1 MARPFILL
9 CGVGLFAFISYNL
22 VRMPVLSLFAQSLGA
37 GPEAIG
43 FIVAAS
49 TLTGV
54 FLKWP
59 AGALSDLYDRR
70 WLLLVGLLAF
80 ALPPFCYLL
89 VTDVPWLIALR
100 FVHGMATAVFAP
112 IALAVVADLHR
123 EARGA
128 AYGTY
133 TAATQAGAMLGPLLG
148 GWLLL
153 TGGFSAAFVTAGT
166 LGVIAV
172 LLFFLMRLPPVPGRV
187 NRESLIVNRWEE
199 VKRETL
205 NVKRAESDDSR
216 ITDNV
221 EHHRAAGFSR
231 LAVIRDMARGA
242 RTVLG
247 NVRVVVTSATDG
259 ARQVANGALMAFL
272 PIYVV
277 GIGLDAAQAGM
288 LFGVQSVTSFAS
300 RPTMGWASDRIGRR
314 PLILLGLVV
323 CAGSLAAIPFT
334 TPFVGLMALSALF
347 GFGEAIVN
355 ASAAA
360 LVADLSELKT
370 LGSAMGMQG
379 AIMDIGHASGPILS
393 GVLIGALG
401 FQLAFPIIAGLV
413 LVAAGVFRASVGA
426 ERPVGL
432 AS

>member
-1 MARPFILL
+1 LARPFILL

-37 GPEAIG
+37 SPEAIG

-89 VTDVPWLIALR
+89 VTDVPSLIALR

-112 IALAVVADLHR
+112 IALAVVADLRR
-123 EARGA
+123 EARGVA
-128 AYGTY
+128 LGSY

-172 LLFFLMRLPPVPGRV
+172 LLFFLMRLPPQAPHIATGVGA
-187 NRESLIVNRWEE
+187 
-199 VKRETL
+199 T
-205 NVKRAESDDSR
+205 
-216 ITDNV
+216 
-221 EHHRAAGFSR
+221 
-231 LAVIRDMARGA
+231 AVLHDMTRGA

-272 PIYVV
+272 PIYAV
-277 GIGLDAAQAGM
+277 GIGLDAAQAGV

-300 RPTMGWASDRIGRR
+300 RPTMGWVSDRIGRR

-334 TPFVGLMALSALF
+334 TLFVGLMALSALF

-432 AS
+432 TS

>member
-1 MARPFILL
+1 VKKQFALL

-89 VTDVPWLIALR
+89 ITDISWLIALR

-112 IALAVVADLHR
+112 IAMAVVADVFR
-123 EARGA
+123 EARGVA
-128 AYGTY
+128 LGSY

-172 LLFFLMRLPPVPGRV
+172 LLFFLMRLPPVTGHV
-187 NRESLIVNRWEE
+187 NRESLIVNRDESSVE
-199 VKRETL
+199 RLTN
-205 NVKRAESDDSR
+205 NVARPPG
-216 ITDNV
+216 IP
-221 EHHRAAGFSR
+221 
-231 LAVIRDMARGA
+231 AVLHDMTRGA
-242 RTVLG
+242 RAVLG

-272 PIYVV
+272 PIYVIGV
-277 GIGLDAAQAGM
+277 GLDAAQAGM

-355 ASAAA
+355 AAAAA

-379 AIMDIGHASGPILS
+379 TIMDIGHASGPILS

-401 FQLAFPIIAGLV
+401 FQLAFPILAGLV

-426 ERPVGL
+426 ERPVGS

>member
-1 MARPFILL
+1 VKKQFALL

-80 ALPPFCYLL
+80 ALPPFSYLL
-89 VTDVPWLIALR
+89 ITDVSWLIALR

-112 IALAVVADLHR
+112 IALAVVADLRR

-128 AYGTY
+128 AYGAY

-148 GWLLL
+148 GWLLW
-153 TGGFSAAFVTAGT
+153 TRGFSTTFVTAGT
-166 LGVIAV
+166 LGVISV
-172 LLFFLMRLPPVPGRV
+172 LLFFLMRLPPQIPHIATG
-187 NRESLIVNRWEE
+187 IGA
-199 VKRETL
+199 T
-205 NVKRAESDDSR
+205 
-216 ITDNV
+216 
-221 EHHRAAGFSR
+221 
-231 LAVIRDMARGA
+231 AVLHEMTRGA

-272 PIYVV
+272 PIYVI

-334 TPFVGLMALSALF
+334 TPFVWLMALSALF

-355 ASAAA
+355 AAAAA

-401 FQLAFPIIAGLV
+401 FQLAFPILAGLV

-426 ERPVGL
+426 ERPVGS

>member
-1 MARPFILL
+1 MKKQFALL

-80 ALPPFCYLL
+80 ALPPFSYLL
-89 VTDVPWLIALR
+89 ITDVSWLIALR

-112 IALAVVADLHR
+112 IALAVVADLRR

-128 AYGTY
+128 AYGAY

-148 GWLLL
+148 GWLLW
-153 TGGFSAAFVTAGT
+153 TRGFSTTFVTAGT
-166 LGVIAV
+166 LGVISV
-172 LLFFLMRLPPVPGRV
+172 LLFFLMRLPPVPGLV
-187 NRESLIVNRWEE
+187 NRESLIVNRDESSVE
-199 VKRETL
+199 RLTY
-205 NVKRAESDDSR
+205 NVARPHG
-216 ITDNV
+216 V
-221 EHHRAAGFSR
+221 AAV
-231 LAVIRDMARGA
+231 LYDMTRGA

-272 PIYVV
+272 PIYVI

-334 TPFVGLMALSALF
+334 AQFVGLMALSALF

-355 ASAAA
+355 AAAAA

-401 FQLAFPIIAGLV
+401 FQLAFPILAGIV
-413 LVAAGVFRASVGA
+413 LVAAGVFRATVGA
-426 ERPVGL
+426 ERPVGS

>member
-1 MARPFILL
+1 MKSRQFALL

-22 VRMPVLSLFAQSLGA
+22 VRMPVLSLYAQSLGA

-43 FIVAAS
+43 FIVSAS

-59 AGALSDLYDRR
+59 AGALSDIHDRR
-70 WLLLVGLLAF
+70 WLLLAGLLAF
-80 ALPPFCYLL
+80 AIPPFFYQF
-89 VTDVPWLIALR
+89 VSDVGWLIALR
-100 FVHGMATAVFAP
+100 FAHGMATAVFAP
-112 IALAVVADLHR
+112 IALAVVADLCR

-128 AYGTY
+128 AYGSY
-133 TAATQAGAMLGPLLG
+133 TAATQAGAMLGPVLG
-148 GWLLL
+148 GWLVVSS
-153 TGGFSAAFVTAGT
+153 GFPSAFLTAGV
-166 LGVIAV
+166 LGTIAV
-172 LLFFLMRLPPVPGRV
+172 LFFLLMRLPPQIPHAASGAGPAAVV
-187 NRESLIVNRWEE
+187 RE
-199 VKRETL
+199 
-205 NVKRAESDDSR
+205 
-216 ITDNV
+216 
-221 EHHRAAGFSR
+221 
-231 LAVIRDMARGA
+231 MARGA

-247 NVRVVVTSATDG
+247 NVHVVVTSITDG

-277 GIGLDAAQAGM
+277 GIGMDAAQAGV
-288 LFGVQSVTSFAS
+288 LFGVQSVTSFFS

-314 PLILLGLVV
+314 PLIVLGLVV
-323 CAGSLAAIPFT
+323 CAASLAAIPFT
-334 TPFVGLMALSALF
+334 RPFGGLMVLSALF

-379 AIMDIGHASGPILS
+379 TIMDIGHASGPILA

-401 FQLAFPIIAGLV
+401 FQPAFSIIAGLV
-413 LVAAGVFRASVGA
+413 LAAAAAFRFGVGS
-426 ERPVGL
+426 ERP
-432 AS
+432 A

>member
-1 MARPFILL
+1 VKKQFALL

-37 GPEAIG
+37 SPEAIG

-80 ALPPFCYLL
+80 ALPPFSYLL
-89 VTDVPWLIALR
+89 ITDVSWLIALR

-112 IALAVVADLHR
+112 IALAVVADLRR

-128 AYGTY
+128 AYGAY

-148 GWLLL
+148 GWLLW
-153 TGGFSAAFVTAGT
+153 TRGFSTTFVTAGT

-172 LLFFLMRLPPVPGRV
+172 LLFFLMRLPPQIPHIATGVGA
-187 NRESLIVNRWEE
+187 
-199 VKRETL
+199 T
-205 NVKRAESDDSR
+205 
-216 ITDNV
+216 
-221 EHHRAAGFSR
+221 
-231 LAVIRDMARGA
+231 AVLHDMTRGA

-334 TPFVGLMALSALF
+334 AQFVGLMALSALF

-355 ASAAA
+355 AAAAA

-379 AIMDIGHASGPILS
+379 AIMDVGHASGPILS

-401 FQLAFPIIAGLV
+401 FQLAFPILAGIV
-413 LVAAGVFRASVGA
+413 LVAAGVFRASVGV
-426 ERPVGL
+426 ERPVGS

>member
-1 MARPFILL
+1 
-9 CGVGLFAFISYNL
+9 
-22 VRMPVLSLFAQSLGA
+22 
-37 GPEAIG
+37 
-43 FIVAAS
+43 
-49 TLTGV
+49 
-54 FLKWP
+54 
-59 AGALSDLYDRR
+59 
-70 WLLLVGLLAF
+70 LA
-80 ALPPFCYLL
+80 
-89 VTDVPWLIALR
+89 
-100 FVHGMATAVFAP
+100 MAVFAP

-128 AYGTY
+128 AYGAY

-148 GWLLL
+148 GWLLW
-153 TGGFSAAFVTAGT
+153 TRGFSTTFVTAGT

-172 LLFFLMRLPPVPGRV
+172 LLFFLMRLPPQIPHIATRV
-187 NRESLIVNRWEE
+187 GA
-199 VKRETL
+199 T
-205 NVKRAESDDSR
+205 
-216 ITDNV
+216 
-221 EHHRAAGFSR
+221 
-231 LAVIRDMARGA
+231 AVLHEMTRGA

-272 PIYVV
+272 PIYVI

-334 TPFVGLMALSALF
+334 AQFVGLMALSALF

-355 ASAAA
+355 AAAAA

-379 AIMDIGHASGPILS
+379 TIMDIGHASGPILS

-426 ERPVGL
+426 ERPVGS

>member
-1 MARPFILL
+1 MKKQFALL
-9 CGVGLFAFISYNL
+9 CCVGLFAFVSYNL

-37 GPEAIG
+37 SPEAIG
-43 FIVAAS
+43 FIVSAS

-89 VTDVPWLIALR
+89 ITDVRWLVVLR
-100 FVHGMATAVFAP
+100 FAHGMATAVFAP
-112 IALAVVADLHR
+112 IALAVVADLRR

-128 AYGTY
+128 AYGAY

-148 GWLLL
+148 GWLLV
-153 TGGFSAAFVTAGT
+153 TWGFSTAFVTAGR

-172 LLFFLMRLPPVPGRV
+172 LLFLLMKLPSVPGRV
-187 NRESLIVNRWEE
+187 NRESSSVNRGESSVE
-199 VKRETL
+199 RLTN
-205 NVKRAESDDSR
+205 NVSR
-216 ITDNV
+216 PPG
-221 EHHRAAGFSR
+221 AA
-231 LAVIRDMARGA
+231 AVIREMARGA
-242 RTVLG
+242 RTVFR

-259 ARQVANGALMAFL
+259 ARQVANGTLMAFL
-272 PIYVV
+272 PIYAV
-277 GIGLDAAQAGM
+277 GIGLDAAQAGV

-314 PLILLGLVV
+314 PLILVGLVI
-323 CAGSLAAIPFT
+323 CAGSLATVPFT
-334 TPFVGLMALSALF
+334 TSFVGLMALSALF

-401 FQLAFPIIAGLV
+401 FQAAFLIIAGFV
-413 LVAAGVFRASVGA
+413 LMTAGMFHTLVGA
-426 ERPVGL
+426 EPPVRS

>member
-1 MARPFILL
+1 MTRPFILL

-22 VRMPVLSLFAQSLGA
+22 VRMPVLSLFAKSLGA
-37 GPEAIG
+37 SPEAIG

-80 ALPPFCYLL
+80 AIPPFLYQFVSEVRWL
-89 VTDVPWLIALR
+89 VALR
-100 FVHGMATAVFAP
+100 FAHGMATAVFAP
-112 IALAVVADLHR
+112 IALAVVADLCR
-123 EARGA
+123 DARGA
-128 AYGTY
+128 AYGSY

-148 GWLLL
+148 GWLVVAV
-153 TGGFSAAFVTAGT
+153 GFPTAFVTAGVM
-166 LGVIAV
+166 GAIAV
-172 LLFFLMRLPPVPGRV
+172 LLFLLMKLPPQIPRV
-187 NRESLIVNRWEE
+187 SSG
-199 VKRETL
+199 TG
-205 NVKRAESDDSR
+205 
-216 ITDNV
+216 T
-221 EHHRAAGFSR
+221 AAVLS
-231 LAVIRDMARGA
+231 DMARGA

-277 GIGLDAAQAGM
+277 GIGLDAAQAGV
-288 LFGVQSVTSFAS
+288 LFGVQSVTSFVS

-334 TPFVGLMALSALF
+334 TSFVGLMALSAFF

-432 AS
+432 PS

>member
-1 MARPFILL
+1 MKKQFALL

-80 ALPPFCYLL
+80 ALPPFSYLL
-89 VTDVPWLIALR
+89 ITDVSWLIALR

-112 IALAVVADLHR
+112 IALAVVADLRR

-128 AYGTY
+128 AYGAY

-148 GWLLL
+148 GWLLW
-153 TGGFSAAFVTAGT
+153 TRGFSTTFVTAGT
-166 LGVIAV
+166 LGVISV
-172 LLFFLMRLPPVPGRV
+172 LLFFLMRLPPVPGLV
-187 NRESLIVNRWEE
+187 NRESLIVNRDESSVE
-199 VKRETL
+199 RLTY
-205 NVKRAESDDSR
+205 NVARPHG
-216 ITDNV
+216 V
-221 EHHRAAGFSR
+221 AAV
-231 LAVIRDMARGA
+231 LYDMTRGA

-277 GIGLDAAQAGM
+277 GIGLDAAQAGK
-288 LFGVQSVTSFAS
+288 
-300 RPTMGWASDRIGRR
+300 IGR
-314 PLILLGLVV
+314 
-323 CAGSLAAIPFT
+323 
-334 TPFVGLMALSALF
+334 
-347 GFGEAIVN
+347 
-355 ASAAA
+355 ASC
-360 LVADLSELKT
+360 
-370 LGSAMGMQG
+370 
-379 AIMDIGHASGPILS
+379 
-393 GVLIGALG
+393 
-401 FQLAFPIIAGLV
+401 
-413 LVAAGVFRASVGA
+413 R
-426 ERPVGL
+426 ERV
-432 AS
+432 

>member
-1 MARPFILL
+1 MKKQFALL

-37 GPEAIG
+37 SPEAIG

-80 ALPPFCYLL
+80 ALPPFSYLL
-89 VTDVPWLIALR
+89 ITDVSWLIALR

-112 IALAVVADLHR
+112 IALAVVADLRR

-128 AYGTY
+128 AYGAY

-148 GWLLL
+148 GWLLW
-153 TGGFSAAFVTAGT
+153 TRGFSTTFVTAGT

-172 LLFFLMRLPPVPGRV
+172 LLFFLMRLPPAPGHI
-187 NRESLIVNRWEE
+187 NRDESSVERL
-199 VKRETL
+199 TY
-205 NVKRAESDDSR
+205 NVARPHG
-216 ITDNV
+216 V
-221 EHHRAAGFSR
+221 AAV
-231 LAVIRDMARGA
+231 LHDMTRGA

-314 PLILLGLVV
+314 PLILLGLVI
-323 CAGSLAAIPFT
+323 CAGSLATVPFT
-334 TPFVGLMALSALF
+334 TSFVGLMALSSLF

-370 LGSAMGMQG
+370 LGTAMGMQG
-379 AIMDIGHASGPILS
+379 AITDIGHASGPILS

-401 FQLAFPIIAGLV
+401 FQAAFPIIAGLV

-426 ERPVGL
+426 EPPVGS

>member
-1 MARPFILL
+1 VKKQFALL

-37 GPEAIG
+37 SPEAIG

-70 WLLLVGLLAF
+70 WLLLVGLMAF

-89 VTDVPWLIALR
+89 VTDVTWLIALR

-112 IALAVVADLHR
+112 IALAVVADLCR
-123 EARGA
+123 DARGA
-128 AYGTY
+128 AYGSY

-148 GWLLL
+148 GWLVVAA
-153 TGGFSAAFVTAGT
+153 GFPTAFVTAGVM
-166 LGVIAV
+166 GAIAV
-172 LLFFLMRLPPVPGRV
+172 LLFFLMRLPPVTSHV
-187 NRESLIVNRWEE
+187 NRESLIVNRDESSVE
-199 VKRETL
+199 RLTY
-205 NVKRAESDDSR
+205 NVARPHG
-216 ITDNV
+216 V
-221 EHHRAAGFSR
+221 AAVLS
-231 LAVIRDMARGA
+231 DMARGA
-242 RTVLG
+242 KTVLG

-272 PIYVV
+272 PIYVI
-277 GIGLDAAQAGM
+277 GIGLNAAQAGV

-300 RPTMGWASDRIGRR
+300 RPTMGWVSDRIGRR

-334 TPFVGLMALSALF
+334 TSFVGLMALSALF

-432 AS
+432 PS

>member
-153 TGGFSAAFVTAGT
+153 TGGFSAAFVTAGVM
-166 LGVIAV
+166 GAIAV
-172 LLFFLMRLPPVPGRV
+172 LLFLLMKLPPQIPRV
-187 NRESLIVNRWEE
+187 SSG
-199 VKRETL
+199 TG
-205 NVKRAESDDSR
+205 
-216 ITDNV
+216 T
-221 EHHRAAGFSR
+221 AAVLS
-231 LAVIRDMARGA
+231 DMARGA

-288 LFGVQSVTSFAS
+288 LFGIQSVTSFAS

-426 ERPVGL
+426 ERPVWL
-432 AS
+432 PS

>member
-1 MARPFILL
+1 LARPFILL

-37 GPEAIG
+37 SPEAIG

-89 VTDVPWLIALR
+89 VTDVPSLIALR

-112 IALAVVADLHR
+112 IALAVVADLRR
-123 EARGA
+123 EARGVA
-128 AYGTY
+128 LGSY

-153 TGGFSAAFVTAGT
+153 TGGLSAAFVTAGT

-172 LLFFLMRLPPVPGRV
+172 LLFFLMRLPPQVPHIATGV
-187 NRESLIVNRWEE
+187 GA
-199 VKRETL
+199 T
-205 NVKRAESDDSR
+205 
-216 ITDNV
+216 
-221 EHHRAAGFSR
+221 
-231 LAVIRDMARGA
+231 AVLHDMTRGA

-272 PIYVV
+272 PIYAV
-277 GIGLDAAQAGM
+277 GIGLDAAQAGI

-300 RPTMGWASDRIGRR
+300 RPTMGWVSDRIGRR

-334 TPFVGLMALSALF
+334 TLFVGLMALSALF

-432 AS
+432 PS

>member
-1 MARPFILL
+1 VKKQFALL

-37 GPEAIG
+37 SPEAIG

-80 ALPPFCYLL
+80 ALPPFSYLL
-89 VTDVPWLIALR
+89 ITDVSWLIALR

-112 IALAVVADLHR
+112 IALAVVADLRR

-128 AYGTY
+128 AYGAY

-148 GWLLL
+148 GWLLW
-153 TGGFSAAFVTAGT
+153 TRGFSTTFVTAGT

-172 LLFFLMRLPPVPGRV
+172 LLFFLMRLPPQIPHIATGVG
-187 NRESLIVNRWEE
+187 
-199 VKRETL
+199 T
-205 NVKRAESDDSR
+205 
-216 ITDNV
+216 T
-221 EHHRAAGFSR
+221 
-231 LAVIRDMARGA
+231 AVLHDMTRGA

-334 TPFVGLMALSALF
+334 AQFVGLMALSALF

-355 ASAAA
+355 AAAAA
-360 LVADLSELKT
+360 LIADLSELKT

-379 AIMDIGHASGPILS
+379 AIMDVGHASGPILS

-401 FQLAFPIIAGLV
+401 FQLAFPILAGIV
-413 LVAAGVFRASVGA
+413 LVAAGVFRASVGV
-426 ERPVGL
+426 ERPVGS

>member
-1 MARPFILL
+1 MTRPFTLL

-37 GPEAIG
+37 SPEAIG
-43 FIVAAS
+43 FIVSAS

-89 VTDVPWLIALR
+89 ITDVRWLVVLR
-100 FVHGMATAVFAP
+100 FAHGVATAVFAP
-112 IALAVVADLHR
+112 IALAVVADLRR

-128 AYGTY
+128 AYGAY

-148 GWLLL
+148 GWLLQVA
-153 TGGFSAAFVTAGT
+153 GFSTAFVTAGT

-172 LLFFLMRLPPVPGRV
+172 LLFFLMRLPPVPDRV
-187 NRESLIVNRWEE
+187 DRWED
-199 VKRETL
+199 
-205 NVKRAESDDSR
+205 VKRASLNVNRGESS
-216 ITDNV
+216 V
-221 EHHRAAGFSR
+221 ER
-231 LAVIRDMARGA
+231 LTNNAVRPPGPAAVISDMARGA

-272 PIYVV
+272 PIYAV
-277 GIGLDAAQAGM
+277 GIGLDAAHAGM

-314 PLILLGLVV
+314 PLILLGLVI
-323 CAGSLAAIPFT
+323 CAGSLATVPFT
-334 TPFVGLMALSALF
+334 TSFVGLMALSSLF

-379 AIMDIGHASGPILS
+379 AITDIGHASGPILS

-401 FQLAFPIIAGLV
+401 FQAAFPIIAGFV

-426 ERPVGL
+426 ERPVGS

>member
-1 MARPFILL
+1 VKKQFALL

-37 GPEAIG
+37 SPEAIG

-59 AGALSDLYDRR
+59 AGALSDVYDRR

-80 ALPPFCYLL
+80 AFPPFCYLL
-89 VTDVPWLIALR
+89 ITDVPWLIALR

-128 AYGTY
+128 AYGAY

-166 LGVIAV
+166 LGVIAA
-172 LLFFLMRLPPVPGRV
+172 LLFFQMRLPPQIPHIATGVGA
-187 NRESLIVNRWEE
+187 
-199 VKRETL
+199 T
-205 NVKRAESDDSR
+205 
-216 ITDNV
+216 
-221 EHHRAAGFSR
+221 
-231 LAVIRDMARGA
+231 AVLHDMSRGA

-277 GIGLDAAQAGM
+277 GIGLDAAQAGV

-355 ASAAA
+355 AAAAA

-379 AIMDIGHASGPILS
+379 TIMDIGHASGPILS

-401 FQLAFPIIAGLV
+401 FQLAFPILAGLV

-426 ERPVGL
+426 EHPVGL